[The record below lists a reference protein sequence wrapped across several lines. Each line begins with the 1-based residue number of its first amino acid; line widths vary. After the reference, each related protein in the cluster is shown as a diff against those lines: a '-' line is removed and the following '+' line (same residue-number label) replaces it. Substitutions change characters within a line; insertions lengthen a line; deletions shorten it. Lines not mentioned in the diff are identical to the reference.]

1 MNIKFIYSFYCTLLY
16 RPGGEP
22 LSDLRRK
29 SLLKSGEYLFSKM
42 GFRDVTVKDITASA
56 GLASGTFYNYFS
68 DKEQFY
74 SLVIS
79 LLEDR
84 AISEAQRIIGRFES
98 PMNQLKALYRFITL
112 ALPKNPIMK
121 GILTGDKKF
130 FRSNILIDKN
140 IESIRNSIGSLIN
153 DIIASGTRKP
163 TFKLGSYHDIN
174 KLLITLHKV
183 LLLELDVSESEQLV
197 QDVLVL
203 LERGLGRRLP
213 LRYRSVRQDRR
224 RNKSVFN

>member
-1 MNIKFIYSFYCTLLY
+1 
-16 RPGGEP
+16 
-22 LSDLRRK
+22 
-29 SLLKSGEYLFSKM
+29 M
-42 GFRDVTVKDITASA
+42 GFRDVTVKDITDSA

-121 GILTGDKKF
+121 GILT
-130 FRSNILIDKN
+130 
-140 IESIRNSIGSLIN
+140 
-153 DIIASGTRKP
+153 
-163 TFKLGSYHDIN
+163 
-174 KLLITLHKV
+174 
-183 LLLELDVSESEQLV
+183 
-197 QDVLVL
+197 
-203 LERGLGRRLP
+203 
-213 LRYRSVRQDRR
+213 
-224 RNKSVFN
+224 

>member
-1 MNIKFIYSFYCTLLY
+1 M
-16 RPGGEP
+16 
-22 LSDLRRK
+22 SDFRRK
-29 SLLKSGEYLFSKM
+29 DLLKSGETLFSRM
-42 GFRDVTVKDITASA
+42 GFRDVTIKDITDSA
-56 GLASGTFYNYFS
+56 GLASGTFYNYFT

-121 GILTGDKKF
+121 GILTGDKRF
-130 FRSNILIDKN
+130 FRSNVLINKN
-140 IESIRNSIGSLIN
+140 IESIRQSISNLIN
-153 DIIASGTRKP
+153 DIIASGARKP
-163 TFKLGSYHDIN
+163 TFRLASFHDIN

-183 LLLELDVSESEQLV
+183 LLLELENSTNEELV

-203 LERGLGRRLP
+203 LERGLGRRLS

-224 RNKSVFN
+224 RNRSGFY